1 MSIKT
6 LRQKYPEYNDIP
18 DLELAERFYKQYYS
32 DMDETEYYQKMFPD
46 IAAEKFEEADD
57 TIVIP
62 EDEMLGKTGTD
73 FVSFIPTTA
82 DIAKQAGVSINNPAD
97 IDARFAGSFGYNQ
110 EQQILGIKNSLS
122 KIYGQDIDVRV
133 GPRTG
138 ELEYFNPKINDYA
151 LVDKPGMDLGDFGD
165 IGSKGLVIGADIAG
179 TIAGT
184 IFTTPVGGIATGA
197 ISAGAAEYF
206 RLKYGQEHYG
216 VNLNL
221 TDDQLFNEAFKTFGI
236 SAAAGTLGLGAVKLI
251 KSINNVVKGRS
262 FSSVDEGVEST
273 QSARA
278 LEAETVAKE
287 INQKLEDA
295 SIKSKLKFT
304 MAEAADDKDLLALQ
318 SAFENKRLL
327 GKLGE
332 FREFGEEQAKSL
344 NAYFGLMKDK
354 FGTVSGSTY
363 NTGKLINEITEK
375 RNAEAVK
382 NIVKKQ
388 EASEELLEK
397 KIFNLP
403 SGDSKVTG
411 VQFRSIITDLSNAYK
426 SDVKIAAKELDG
438 AAGIKMINTEEIA
451 EQIAKLTNKEKQ
463 NFLKINEVENIF
475 KNRETLNSLI
485 NINGKIPLANARE
498 TIKTLGEL
506 IRNKQLGL
514 AAGETPEV
522 GVLQSLKNAFTSQV
536 RKDAGSEYLDE
547 LQKFNDLVI
556 TNKELLNN
564 DIIAKL
570 TKIEIGNILKVG
582 DEAIFETTFKK
593 GVNNAKEAK
602 QVYDVVSKSP
612 EALKAYKD
620 SIFSKYK
627 ADVLDPITNKPSLVK
642 HNAFIKNYDKPLRI
656 FFNEAEYNK
665 IARIG
670 ELQKNIEKTNKLFIE
685 TQKDLTKSF
694 EGKLFST
701 SPEEIF
707 KKIYGPANI
716 GQVKVLKDIL
726 IKNPEVYKKFQ
737 RDVLRDLNE
746 KVFKLDKKF
755 TLGRVLDADAFNKYL
770 NGGGGEAGHRAVLK
784 EIFGEEY
791 VKNLD
796 ILNKALQIANRSA
809 TTAQQGVVG
818 NALTD
823 IIRARVGQFTF
834 AGRLL
839 TAGRRIFTASSN
851 RLLARALLN
860 PDSLKDLIALRKL
873 SKKSKAAAVILAK
886 LGASNFLVQDDLPEQ
901 PPKESVI
908 KQESEREDVTNLKG
922 LFRRTTKKDDQ
933 VSSLLNEGEGADD
946 GANMTRM
953 ASISTPNVNTNLFA
967 QAPSGLATLNQGLTP
982 IENALLDDEEKA
994 IKLRQR
1000 GLA

>member
-1 MSIKT
+1 
-6 LRQKYPEYNDIP
+6 
-18 DLELAERFYKQYYS
+18 
-32 DMDETEYYQKMFPD
+32 MDF
-46 IAAEKFEEADD
+46 
-57 TIVIP
+57 
-62 EDEMLGKTGTD
+62 
-73 FVSFIPTTA
+73 
-82 DIAKQAGVSINNPAD
+82 
-97 IDARFAGSFGYNQ
+97 
-110 EQQILGIKNSLS
+110 
-122 KIYGQDIDVRV
+122 
-133 GPRTG
+133 
-138 ELEYFNPKINDYA
+138 
-151 LVDKPGMDLGDFGD
+151 GDFGD
-165 IGSKGLVIGADIAG
+165 IGGDALVIGADIAG

-197 ISAGAAEYF
+197 ISAGAAEYY
-206 RLKYGQEHYG
+206 RLKWGQEHYQI
-216 VNLNL
+216 NLDL
-221 TDDQLFNEAFKTFGI
+221 TDEQLLNEAFKTLGI

-251 KSINNVVKGRS
+251 KSINNVVQGRS
-262 FSSVDEGVEST
+262 FSSVDEGVESMQT
-273 QSARA
+273 VRA
-278 LEAETVAKE
+278 KEAETVANE
-287 INQKLEDA
+287 INKTLEDA
-295 SIKSKLKFT
+295 KIKSRLKYT
-304 MAEAADDKDLLALQ
+304 MAQATDDKDLLALQ
-318 SAFENKRLL
+318 SAFEEKRVL

-344 NAYFGLMKDK
+344 NAYFGLMKDR
-354 FGTVSGSTY
+354 FGVNAGSTY
-363 NTGKLINEITEK
+363 DTGKLINKVLEK
-375 RNAEAVK
+375 RNTEAFK
-382 NIVKKQ
+382 NIVNKQ
-388 EASEELLEK
+388 KASENLLEK

-403 SGDSKVTG
+403 DGSSKVTG
-411 VQFRSIITDLSNAYK
+411 VEFRSIITDLSNAYK
-426 SDVKIAAKELDG
+426 SDVKLAAKELDG

-451 EQIAKLTNKEKQ
+451 KQIAKLTNKEKQ
-463 NFLKINEVENIF
+463 NFIKINEIENIF
-475 KNRETLNSLI
+475 KKEEFANLASSKGT
-485 NINGKIPLANARE
+485 IPLANARE
-498 TIKTLGEL
+498 SIKTLGAL
-506 IRNKQLGL
+506 IRDKQVGL

-522 GVLQSLKNAFTSQV
+522 GVLQSLKNAFTDQV
-536 RKDAGSEYLDE
+536 KKDAGSEYLDE

-570 TKIEIGNILKVG
+570 TKNEIGNILKVG

-593 GVNNAKEAK
+593 GINNAKEAK
-602 QVYDVVSKSP
+602 QVYDVVSRSPDAFKS
-612 EALKAYKD
+612 YKE

-627 ADVLDPITNKPSLVK
+627 TDVLDPITNKPSLVK
-642 HNAFIKNYDKPLRI
+642 HNAFIKNYERPLRI

-670 ELQKNIEKTNKLFIE
+670 GLQKNIEKTNKLFIQ

-694 EGKLFST
+694 EGKLFNT

-707 KKIYGPANI
+707 KKIYGPDNI
-716 GQVKVLKDIL
+716 GQVRALKNIL

-770 NGGGGEAGHRAVLK
+770 NGGGGEAGHRLILK

-796 ILNKALQIANRSA
+796 ILNQALQIASRSA
-809 TTAQQGVVG
+809 KTAQQGVVG

-886 LGASNFLVQDDLPEQ
+886 LGASNFLVQDDLPKQ
-901 PPKESVI
+901 PPKEAVI
-908 KQESEREDVTNLKG
+908 EQKKETINPFEG
-922 LFRRTTKKDDQ
+922 LFSRGSKKVDQ
-933 VSSLLNEGEGADD
+933 VSSLLNENEGFDD
-946 GANMTRM
+946 GADMTQV
-953 ASISTPNVNTNLFA
+953 ASVPTPNINPNLLA
-967 QAPSGLATLNQGLTP
+967 QAPTGVASLQSGLTP
-982 IENALLDDEEKA
+982 LESALLEPEEQA
-994 IKLRQR
+994 IRLRSR

>member
-1 MSIKT
+1 MASISDYKK
-6 LRQKYPEYNDIP
+6 QHPEYANIP
-18 DLELAERFYKQYYS
+18 DLKLAEVLYERVYKEQGL
-32 DMDETEYYQKMFPD
+32 DETLFYQRAFPN
-46 IAAEKFEEADD
+46 IAAQKFEQADD
-57 TIVIP
+57 VIVSP
-62 EDEMLGKTGTD
+62 DDMMLGRTELD
-73 FVSFIPTTA
+73 YVSFIPTIS
-82 DIAKQAGVSINNPAD
+82 DIAKEAGVSINDPAD
-97 IDARFAGSFGYNQ
+97 VESRFAGSLGYNE
-110 EQQILGIKNSLS
+110 EQKILGIKNFLS
-122 KIYGQDIDVRV
+122 KIYGQDIDVRK

-138 ELEYFNPKINDYA
+138 KLEYFNPKINGYA
-151 LVDKPGMDLGDFGD
+151 LVDKPGMDFGDFGD
-165 IGSKGLVIGADIAG
+165 IGGDALVIGADIAG

-197 ISAGAAEYF
+197 ISAGAAEYY
-206 RLKYGQEHYG
+206 RLKWGQEHYQI
-216 VNLNL
+216 NLDL
-221 TDDQLFNEAFKTFGI
+221 TDEQLLNEAFKTLGI

-251 KSINNVVKGRS
+251 KSINNVVQGRS
-262 FSSVDEGVEST
+262 FSSVDEGVESMQT
-273 QSARA
+273 VRA
-278 LEAETVAKE
+278 KEAETVANE
-287 INQKLEDA
+287 INKTLEDA
-295 SIKSKLKFT
+295 KIKSRLKYT
-304 MAEAADDKDLLALQ
+304 MAQATDDKDLLALQ
-318 SAFENKRLL
+318 SAFEEKRVL

-344 NAYFGLMKDK
+344 NAYFGLMKDR
-354 FGTVSGSTY
+354 FGVNAGSTY
-363 NTGKLINEITEK
+363 DTGKLINKVLEK
-375 RNAEAVK
+375 RNTEAFK
-382 NIVKKQ
+382 NIVNKQ
-388 EASEELLEK
+388 KASENLLEK

-403 SGDSKVTG
+403 DGSSKVTG
-411 VQFRSIITDLSNAYK
+411 VEFRSIITDLSNAYK
-426 SDVKIAAKELDG
+426 SDVKLAAKELDG
-438 AAGIKMINTEEIA
+438 VAAIKMINTKEIA
-451 EQIAKLTNKEKQ
+451 KQIAKLTNKEKQ
-463 NFLKINEVENIF
+463 NFIKINEIENIF
-475 KNRETLNSLI
+475 KKEEFANLASSKGT
-485 NINGKIPLANARE
+485 IPLANARE
-498 TIKTLGEL
+498 SIKTLGAL
-506 IRNKQLGL
+506 IRDKQVGL

-522 GVLQSLKNAFTSQV
+522 GVLQSLKNAFTDQV
-536 RKDAGSEYLDE
+536 KKDAGSEYLDE

-570 TKIEIGNILKVG
+570 TKNEIGNILKVG

-593 GVNNAKEAK
+593 GINNAKEAK
-602 QVYDVVSKSP
+602 QVYDVVSRSPDAFKS
-612 EALKAYKD
+612 YKE

-627 ADVLDPITNKPSLVK
+627 TDVLDPITNKPSLVK
-642 HNAFIKNYDKPLRI
+642 HNAFIKNYERPLRI

-670 ELQKNIEKTNKLFIE
+670 GLQKNIEKTNKLFIQ

-694 EGKLFST
+694 EGKLFNT

-707 KKIYGPANI
+707 KKIYGPDNI
-716 GQVKVLKDIL
+716 GQVRALKNIL

-770 NGGGGEAGHRAVLK
+770 NGGGGEAGHRLILK

-796 ILNKALQIANRSA
+796 ILNQALQIASRSA
-809 TTAQQGVVG
+809 KTAQQGVVG

-886 LGASNFLVQDDLPEQ
+886 LGASNFLVQDDLPKQ
-901 PPKESVI
+901 PPKEAVI
-908 KQESEREDVTNLKG
+908 EQKKETINPFEG
-922 LFRRTTKKDDQ
+922 LFSRGSKKVDQ
-933 VSSLLNEGEGADD
+933 VSSLLNENEGFDD
-946 GANMTRM
+946 GADMTQV
-953 ASISTPNVNTNLFA
+953 ASVPTPNINPNLLA
-967 QAPSGLATLNQGLTP
+967 QAPTGVASLQSGLTP
-982 IENALLDDEEKA
+982 LESALLEPEEQA
-994 IKLRQR
+994 IRLRSR